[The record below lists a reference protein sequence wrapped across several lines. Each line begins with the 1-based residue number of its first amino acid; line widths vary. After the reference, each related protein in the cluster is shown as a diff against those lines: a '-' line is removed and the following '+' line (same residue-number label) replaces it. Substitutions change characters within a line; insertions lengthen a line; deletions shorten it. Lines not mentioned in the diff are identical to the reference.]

1 MSYLTSVAAS
11 AGSDEMRTTLALP
24 DAVLERV
31 DRAVREG
38 KAPSRNEFVADALRR
53 ALDALERAAIDA
65 AFAEMADDP
74 EAREEARR
82 ITEEFARADREA
94 LEAAER

>member
-1 MSYLTSVAAS
+1 
-11 AGSDEMRTTLALP
+11 MRTTLALP
-24 DAVLERV
+24 DDVLERV

-38 KAPSRNEFVADALRR
+38 KARSRNEFVADALRR

-74 EAREEARR
+74 EAQEEARR